1 MELSVKGAAIS
12 CGLIW
17 SGCMLSC
24 GVINMVSPSYGRR
37 FLRMMSS
44 LYPGFHASRTIPDV
58 IVGTAYGFTDAAAA
72 GALYAILYN
81 RFAKSRRS
89 VEQPRPSLQVTR

>member
-1 MELSVKGAAIS
+1 MKLSVKAAAIS

-17 SGCMLSC
+17 GACVLSC
-24 GVINMVSPSYGRR
+24 GVINMMTPSYGRR

-44 LYPGFHASRTIPDV
+44 LYPGFHASRTVPDV
-58 IVGTAYGFTDAAAA
+58 IVGTAYGFTDAAVA

-81 RFAKSRRS
+81 RFAGSRRS
-89 VEQPRPSLQVTR
+89 VERFRPSLQVPR